1 MRLAL
6 TLAALSGLTM
16 GQPRATSQITVA
28 PGSQGEVLLRIAPPR
43 QGDLIDILASD
54 AAVRLTILLPDGR
67 ELTAENA
74 ESMGFSWTT
83 DDASEF
89 EGFPKIFLAG
99 AGQHT
104 NVGSP
109 EGLPVGELRIRV
121 DAQGLVKTAHVAA
134 VRVTI
139 KEWVMASLRATPGV
153 KIVESVELPAR
164 STQGKIQFALRRTP
178 EGAHL
183 DVAVTDPSVKVSLQ
197 FPDGRSVTKEIAK
210 SNGVHWSVSKW
221 PDVQCGGDC
230 GLGVLFM
237 FFTMLP
243 VEGLHQLISF
253 EDGIP
258 LNGNYVLR
266 FDASASHRVSEA
278 SAMFIPGVE
287 DLLK

>member
-1 MRLAL
+1 M
-6 TLAALSGLTM
+6 SM
-16 GQPRATSQITVA
+16 GQPRATSEITVA

-43 QGDLIDILASD
+43 QADLIDILASE
-54 AAVRLTILLPDGR
+54 AAVRLTIVLPDGR
-67 ELTAENA
+67 ELTAENS
-74 ESMGFSWTT
+74 SMGFSWTT
-83 DDASEF
+83 DDPSEF
-89 EGFPKIFLAG
+89 FPKVFLAG

-134 VRVTI
+134 VRVTM
-139 KEWVMASLRATPGV
+139 KEWVTATLRATPGV
-153 KIVESVELPAR
+153 KIVESVKLPAR
-164 STQGKIQFALRRTP
+164 STQGKIQFALSRTP

-197 FPDGRSVTKEIAK
+197 FPDGRLVTKELGE
-210 SNGVHWSVSKW
+210 SNGVHWSLSKW

-230 GLGVLFM
+230 GIGILFM
-237 FFTMLP
+237 IFTMLP
-243 VEGLHQLISF
+243 IEGLHQLIAF

-258 LNGNYVLR
+258 LSGNYVLR
-266 FDASASHRVSEA
+266 FDASAGNRASEA
-278 SAMFIPGVE
+278 NALFIPGVE